1 MNALKPFILTA
12 FLLACTG
19 QAVQAQSCKPI
30 SQFEGLFFD
39 AGAFVGDQNMERS
52 LENALV
58 EGVEKVV
65 LFPAPVTQP
74 ANRPRALE
82 KVFPDLVLRGASPWS
97 KASPVIWP
105 EPLDI
110 TMFGSL
116 ADEMARHPDRTYLI
130 SHLSR
135 FDPKQLSKLLDKAPN
150 LWLGLSGEDLKIL
163 NKQCAN
169 GPLQSLV
176 DQADGRLVFASFGQ
190 DRHWQN
196 YKKTIQSL
204 RNYIAL
210 LSEEKSEAIAFR
222 NAEHLYKVAVNAP

>member
-1 MNALKPFILTA
+1 MSALKPFILAT

-19 QAVQAQSCKPI
+19 QETRAQSCNPI

-39 AGAFVGDQNMERS
+39 AGAFVGDQNMEAN
-52 LENALV
+52 LENALLQ
-58 EGVEKVV
+58 GVEKVV

-74 ANRPRALE
+74 VNHPYALE
-82 KVFPDLVLRGASPWS
+82 NVFPDLVIRGASPWS

-110 TMFGSL
+110 TMFGPL
-116 ADEMARHPDRTYLI
+116 ADEMARYPNRNYLI

-135 FDPKQLSKLLDKAPN
+135 FDPKRLSKLLDKAPN
-150 LWLGLSGEDLKIL
+150 LWLGLSWEDLKIL

-176 DQADGRLVFASFGQ
+176 DQAEGRLVFASFGQ
-190 DRHWQN
+190 DQNWRN
-196 YKKTIQSL
+196 YKKTVQAL

-210 LSEEKSEAIAFR
+210 LSEPKGEAIAFR